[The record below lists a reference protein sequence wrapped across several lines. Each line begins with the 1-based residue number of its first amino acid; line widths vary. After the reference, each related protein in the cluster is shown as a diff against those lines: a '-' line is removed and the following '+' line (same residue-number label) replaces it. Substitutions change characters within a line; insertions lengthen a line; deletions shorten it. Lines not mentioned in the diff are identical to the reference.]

1 MPEVHLVAVAVTTV
15 AAFVFSGAYY
25 AVLGDQLAAVSPAA
39 AAGEPPTPLGIA
51 AEVVRSTVLVT
62 VIAAIVV
69 QTDTDSWTGGL
80 WLGLG
85 LFVGFPLVLWAGA
98 ILHEKQDWRL
108 AAIHGGDWLLKV
120 PLAAVV
126 LSVWQ

>member
-1 MPEVHLVAVAVTTV
+1 MPELHLLAVGVTTV
-15 AAFVFSGAYY
+15 VAVLFSGAYY
-25 AVLGDQLAAVSPAA
+25 SVLATQLAAVSPVA

-69 QTDTDSWTGGL
+69 QTGTDSWTGGL

-98 ILHEKQDWRL
+98 VLHEKQDLRL

-120 PLAAVV
+120 PIATVI

>member
-1 MPEVHLVAVAVTTV
+1 MPELHLLAVGVTTV
-15 AAFVFSGAYY
+15 VAVLFSGAYY
-25 AVLGDQLAAVSPAA
+25 SVLAAQLAAVSPVA

-62 VIAAIVV
+62 VIAVIVV
-69 QTDTDSWTGGL
+69 QTGTDSWTGGL

-98 ILHEKQDWRL
+98 VLHEKQDLRL

-120 PLAAVV
+120 PIATVI